1 MQINLD
7 RFFLCSPSCVCMCVC
22 KCVCLYIYIYIYLY
36 IYELPPNT
44 NTRDEKSE
52 RELDW
57 IGVKSLCQLNS
68 TQLNINASSTRAPF
82 RQWCESPSGW
92 APRGRRNEAVLPV
105 PIAQTVKAGS
115 W

>member
-1 MQINLD
+1 MY
-7 RFFLCSPSCVCMCVC
+7 M
-22 KCVCLYIYIYIYLY
+22 YIY

-68 TQLNINASSTRAPF
+68 TQLNSTLMLLQPM
-82 RQWCESPSGW
+82 
-92 APRGRRNEAVLPV
+92 RRFDNGAKVHQDGPQEVVGTKLFF
-105 PIAQTVKAGS
+105 QFQS
-115 W
+115 LRR